1 MGSCVFTTIMNSNF
15 MLFITL
21 LVEPTIVLSSQWCG
35 KQCYDDMWFATG
47 EVPEKLPEVPPHPLY
62 IGFEGRMIKPNESVD
77 TEVMLD
83 WPELF
88 FVSEEP
94 NALYSILLLDYG
106 IPQLQG
112 GQYVHWWIA
121 NVENAFAVD
130 KGQEVMQYLAPFG
143 FMRNEDETEIDQSYR
158 GKRIHDIVALVYKQN
173 TGRISTTED
182 FCSNCGYPDLVDCRY
197 SDHNMLAEKYDM
209 TLTAGNFFYTTY
221 TDASDD
227 SLCYLSKCTCT
238 PFPYPVPG
246 INDMPWCSC

>member
-1 MGSCVFTTIMNSNF
+1 MGSCQMRVWTQRLCLTGLRCSGTLKTMLSTASSSSTTESQSFRAVNMSIGG
-15 MLFITL
+15 LQ
-21 LVEPTIVLSSQWCG
+21 VEHG
-35 KQCYDDMWFATG
+35 
-47 EVPEKLPEVPPHPLY
+47 
-62 IGFEGRMIKPNESVD
+62 
-77 TEVMLD
+77 
-83 WPELF
+83 
-88 FVSEEP
+88 
-94 NALYSILLLDYG
+94 
-106 IPQLQG
+106 
-112 GQYVHWWIA
+112 
-121 NVENAFAVD
+121 FAVE

-182 FCSNCGYPDLVDCRY
+182 FCSNCGYPDLVDCRM
-197 SDHNMLAEKYDM
+197 SDHNMLAAKYDM